1 MKARNVVGLT
11 EYVKIDGNPNLI
23 PAKIDT
29 GARTTAVSASILE
42 ADETHVKF
50 ILFCE
55 EDEFYDGTVHE
66 GALQGSVRVRS
77 SNGHIQKRLK
87 VVMPIEIGGKKF
99 ETEVNLSDRS
109 KNTYP
114 ILIGAKTLQD
124 GGFLVDPTMNA
135 IKLPQKN
142 FNTEP

>member
-1 MKARNVVGLT
+1 MNARNVVGLT

-29 GARTTAVSASILE
+29 GASTTALSARVLE
-42 ADETHVKF
+42 TNGTHVKF

-55 EDEFYDGTVHE
+55 EDEFYTGMIHE
-66 GALQGSVRVRS
+66 ETIVKSVRVRS
-77 SNGHIQKRLK
+77 SNGHIQERLR

-99 ETEVNLSDRS
+99 NTEVNLSDRS

-124 GGFLVDPTMNA
+124 GGFLVDPA
-135 IKLPQKN
+135 ISPIKLPQKK
-142 FNTEP
+142 FNMEQ

>member
-1 MKARNVVGLT
+1 MNARNVVGLT

-42 ADETHVKF
+42 ADEIRVKF

-55 EDEFYDGTVHE
+55 EDEFYNGAVHE

-77 SNGHIQKRLK
+77 SNGHVQKRLK

-114 ILIGAKTLQD
+114 ILIGAKTLQE
-124 GGFLVDPTMNA
+124 GGFLVDPTISK

-142 FNTEP
+142 FNAEL